1 MALKKSKIRKSK
13 KPRVNKR
20 ITRRRMRGG
29 VESIPTYTDEEDQKQ
44 AEKLRN
50 MGRFT
55 EQKIYNMI
63 VSFDPKTDEK
73 TNTYYKP
80 EIVEWSNG
88 IPQWYTDLCK
98 KLYQTE

>member
-29 VESIPTYTDEEDQKQ
+29 VESIPTYTGEDQEQ
-44 AEKLRN
+44 ATKLRN
-50 MGRFT
+50 MGRYT

-63 VSFDPKTDEK
+63 VKFDPSTDEK

-88 IPQWYTDLCK
+88 IPQWY
-98 KLYQTE
+98 ENV